1 MPPLDQ
7 SPNLSII
14 AFVTDRQKT
23 ERTPNTRA
31 PTREPEMNT
40 TQDLPEVRNWTPD
53 QVRLVRDMWADGE
66 TASDIALKLRGKTR
80 SAVIGIIQ
88 RSGFKRRA
96 GVVKRTQPR
105 APKLHVVSRGPGS
118 RGGPKPSR
126 KPEAVRKMIATK
138 WALNEP
144 APITLA
150 GPVWSLPPNARP
162 VERSSERRAAA

>member
-1 MPPLDQ
+1 MTKR
-7 SPNLSII
+7 LSKDEQLYRD
-14 AFVTDRQKT
+14 T
-23 ERTPNTRA
+23 
-31 PTREPEMNT
+31 
-40 TQDLPEVRNWTPD
+40 
-53 QVRLVRDMWADGE
+53 LVAAAD
-66 TASDIALKLRGKTR
+66 KLG
-80 SAVIGIIQ
+80 VIGIIQ

-118 RGGPKPSR
+118 RGGPGPSR

-138 WALNEP
+138 WSLNEP

-162 VERSSERRAAA
+162 VERAGERRVAA

>member
-1 MPPLDQ
+1 
-7 SPNLSII
+7 
-14 AFVTDRQKT
+14 
-23 ERTPNTRA
+23 
-31 PTREPEMNT
+31 MNT
-40 TQDLPEVRNWTPD
+40 TQDLPEVRNWTPE
-53 QVRLVRDMWADGE
+53 QVRLVRDMWAEGE
-66 TASDIALKLRGKTR
+66 TASDIAMRLRGKTR

-138 WALNEP
+138 WSLSSDP
-144 APITLA
+144 APITLP
-150 GPVWSLPPNARP
+150 GPAWSLPPNARP
-162 VERSSERRAAA
+162 VGRRAAA